1 MSFITKAGKQTA
13 AQTPFDNTGTP
24 YTSTNVQDV
33 IEEITVG
40 GGTISSSSGSST
52 DNAVVRWDGV
62 TASIIQNSNAILS
75 DDGVLETLVTLQ
87 KNEIPSGVSVKV
99 ESDETLLIATELL
112 ISGELIA
119 HGEVVFV

>member
-13 AQTPFDNTGTP
+13 AQTSFDNTGTP

-33 IEEITVG
+33 IEEITIG
-40 GGTISSSSGSST
+40 GGTITGPGSST
-52 DNAVVRWDGV
+52 DNAVVRWNGTTGTV
-62 TASIIQNSNAILS
+62 IQNSNAILN

-87 KNEIPSGVSVKV
+87 KNEIPSGVSVTV
-99 ESDETLLIATELL
+99 EDDETLVVATELL